1 MLQSR
6 TISLSHPP
14 DSRSPSSLLL
24 HFLGML
30 VPALLPLCHCQ
41 LVQLIRFTGQCSKQE
56 PSGIYNFLVILIVI
70 VIVEVQIQLLQNILI
85 EFHFLCWKRWNLTAN
100 AARPNPQGSYHYG
113 TIPIQRTLI
122 LANSETKINGSLR
135 YAVNSVSYVNPAT
148 PLKLADYYNISGV
161 FKSNSIKDFP
171 LSVPAVFGTS
181 VIGTT
186 LHDFIEIVFQN
197 NETTIQ
203 SWHLD
208 GYSFWTVG

>member
-1 MLQSR
+1 M
-6 TISLSHPP
+6 
-14 DSRSPSSLLL
+14 
-24 HFLGML
+24 
-30 VPALLPLCHCQ
+30 
-41 LVQLIRFTGQCSKQE
+41 
-56 PSGIYNFLVILIVI
+56 IVI
-70 VIVEVQIQLLQNILI
+70 GTSANCFETILTTLTC
-85 EFHFLCWKRWNLTAN
+85 FCVGRWNLTAN

-113 TIPIQRTLI
+113 TIPLQRTLI

-161 FKSNSIKDFP
+161 FKVNSIKDRP

-208 GYSFWTVG
+208 GYSFWIVGYASILIIITQNSKLSPWTSIKIDLWKFRYGNGIWTSDMRKRYNLADAGTRHTVQVIENFQF